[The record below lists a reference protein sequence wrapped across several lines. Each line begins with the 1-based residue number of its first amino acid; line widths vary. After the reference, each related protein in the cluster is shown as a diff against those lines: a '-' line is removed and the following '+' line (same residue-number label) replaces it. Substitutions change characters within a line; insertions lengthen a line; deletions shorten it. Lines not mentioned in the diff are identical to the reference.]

1 MMTFVRTMFMYQRSA
16 QWAFLTLAITTV
28 GALVSGCAKAP
39 ETVVLQGFAQGTTY
53 HITLVMPDSSQA
65 AQDTLN
71 KAITEE
77 FARLDKAISNYRPD
91 STIEAF
97 NALAGSEPREM
108 GAEIGGLVRL
118 ARGVSKLSGGCYD
131 LTIKPL
137 FDLWG
142 FKKDSFHMPVGD
154 ELAQAMAL
162 VGMDKLLAPSPT
174 QLQKALPGLRVDLSS
189 IGQGYSVGRMA
200 DIVERHGISNYI
212 VEIGGELKTR
222 GKKPD
227 GKPFRIALEKPLPNQ
242 RKLEKIVVFGSGQP
256 MSLMSSGT
264 YRHYF
269 DDQGKRYSHILDAR
283 TGRPVDHH
291 TVSVAILHPDP
302 TTADAWS
309 TALLCVGSE
318 EGLKIADAEGLAVLY
333 IDQEGDQLIEKRS
346 AALDHLEGIQLEAA
360 SAE

>member
-1 MMTFVRTMFMYQRSA
+1 MRYCLSLLALSSLTALLTSCTRT
-16 QWAFLTLAITTV
+16 
-28 GALVSGCAKAP
+28 P
-39 ETVVLQGFAQGTTY
+39 DTVVLEGFAQGTTY
-53 HITLVMPDSSQA
+53 HVTLVMPDPSAA
-65 AQDTLN
+65 AQEALN
-71 KAITEE
+71 TDITAE

-91 STIEAF
+91 STIETF
-97 NALAGSEPREM
+97 NATQSSEPQEL
-108 GAEIGGLVRL
+108 GTEIGGLVNL
-118 ARGVSKLSGGCYD
+118 ARGVSQLSGGCYD

-142 FKKDSFHMPVGD
+142 FKKDQFHMPTSD
-154 ELAQAMAL
+154 ELVDAMGL
-162 VGMDKLLAPSPT
+162 VGMDKLLSPSAT
-174 QLQKALPGLRVDLSS
+174 QLQKQLPRLRVDLSS

-242 RKLEKIVVFGSGQP
+242 RKLQKIVVFGSGQP

-269 DDQGKRYSHILDAR
+269 DEQGKRFSHILDAR
-283 TGRPVDHH
+283 TGRPVEHN

-309 TALLCVGSE
+309 TALLCMGSE
-318 EGLKIADAEGLAVLY
+318 EGLKVAAAQGLAVLY
-333 IDQEGDQLIEKRS
+333 IDQEGDQLVEKRS
-346 AALDHLEGIQLEAA
+346 PALAQLPGISLEAA
-360 SAE
+360 PSE

>member
-1 MMTFVRTMFMYQRSA
+1 MHHRSVRFTFFSLA
-16 QWAFLTLAITTV
+16 LATLA
-28 GALVSGCAKAP
+28 ALPSSCTKTP
-39 ETVVLQGFAQGTTY
+39 EIVVLEGFAQGTTY

-65 AQDTLN
+65 AQDALN
-71 KAITEE
+71 KEITEE

-91 STIEAF
+91 STIEEF
-97 NALAGSEPREM
+97 NALASSEPQEL
-108 GAEIGGLVRL
+108 GAEIGGLVKL
-118 ARGVSKLSGGCYD
+118 ARGVSTLSGGCYD

-142 FKKDSFHMPVGD
+142 FKKDAFHMPTGD
-154 ELAQAMAL
+154 ELPQAMAL
-162 VGMDKLLAPSPT
+162 VGMNKLIAPTPT

-200 DIVERHGISNYI
+200 DIVEHHGITNYI

-242 RKLEKIVVFGSGQP
+242 RKLEKIVVFGGGQP

-318 EGLKIADAEGLAVLY
+318 EGLKIAETEGLAVLY

-346 AALDHLEGIQLEAA
+346 RALEQLSGISLEAA
-360 SAE
+360 PSE